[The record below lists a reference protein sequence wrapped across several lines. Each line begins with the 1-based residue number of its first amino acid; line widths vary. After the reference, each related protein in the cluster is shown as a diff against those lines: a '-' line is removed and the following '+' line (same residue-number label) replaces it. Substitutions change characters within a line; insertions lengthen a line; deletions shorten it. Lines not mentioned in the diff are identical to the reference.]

1 MIHTEVELTVS
12 ITISAP
18 ESLVCPYCAGD
29 IECWKNKRGAVS
41 SMSHGLRG
49 CEQWDRLE
57 EDGISLDE
65 VRRLSLERSFA
76 VAIDPPPCEGCVGC
90 EVDGDVAVVEG

>member
-1 MIHTEVELTVS
+1 MIDTEVELTVS
-12 ITISAP
+12 ITIDTP
-18 ESLVCPYCAGD
+18 EQLVCPYCGGD

-49 CEQWDRLE
+49 CESW
-57 EDGISLDE
+57 DGIDSLGVSLDE

-76 VAIDPPPCEGCVGC
+76 MAIDPPPCEGCVGC
-90 EVDGDVAVVEG
+90 EDGDVAVVEG